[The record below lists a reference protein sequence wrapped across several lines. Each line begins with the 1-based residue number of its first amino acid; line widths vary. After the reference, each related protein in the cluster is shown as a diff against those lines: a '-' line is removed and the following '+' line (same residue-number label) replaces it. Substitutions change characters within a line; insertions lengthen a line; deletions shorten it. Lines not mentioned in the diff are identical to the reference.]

1 MSELALETLLEA
13 TMFGSGKSLSV
24 KDLSEALGYEEEE
37 IAEALTSLQSTLKR
51 RRGGALRIVEIGGKW
66 AMEVRSDVADHLPK
80 ETKTEMPKKLLKA
93 AALIA
98 YHQPMPQSRLVDL
111 LGQKAY
117 DYVRELSQYGMIMRR
132 RDGNTRRLTTTRR
145 FSEAFGCPHTD
156 LRKSENGLENKSLMQ
171 GYSMI
176 WTQKHSRMLARM
188 DWFKPHCLLKRNDYF
203 LNSSRI
209 SATLVCVF
217 GPSSVMIR

>member
-1 MSELALETLLEA
+1 MAGRVGDQMSELALETLLEA
-13 TMFGSGKSLSV
+13 TLFGSGKSMSV
-24 KDLSEALGYEEEE
+24 KDLSEALGYEEDEVG
-37 IAEALTSLQSTLKR
+37 EALLSLQGTMKR

-66 AMEVRSDVADHLPK
+66 AMEARPDVAEHLPK
-80 ETKTEMPKKLLKA
+80 DTKTEMPKKLLKA

-98 YHQPMPQSRLVDL
+98 YHQPMPQSRLVEL

-156 LRKSENGLENKSLMQ
+156 LRKVRKWFREQVSEAGLFDGMESE
-171 GYSMI
+171 
-176 WTQKHSRMLARM
+176 A
-188 DWFKPHCLLKRNDYF
+188 LKDVGEDG
-203 LNSSRI
+203 LIQS
-209 SATLVCVF
+209 TL
-217 GPSSVMIR
+217 PLEEE

>member
-24 KDLSEALGYEEEE
+24 KELSEALGYEEEE

-156 LRKSENGLENKSLMQ
+156 LRKVRKWFREQVSDAGLFDDMGSEALKDVGVDGLVQ
-171 GYSMI
+171 
-176 WTQKHSRMLARM
+176 
-188 DWFKPHCLLKRNDYF
+188 
-203 LNSSRI
+203 
-209 SATLVCVF
+209 ATL
-217 GPSSVMIR
+217 PLEEE